1 MIRIRCLGPYFA
13 DSMTIDENEHD
24 LKHLIEDLKLLRRTT
39 EVDLSNEATRS
50 LYVDRFIV
58 AAVSSFDKDVIV
70 RPQKQLRG
78 RHGQGPVDL
87 GLESRHTTN
96 TLGVTEIK
104 KDDIKKGI
112 AQNAL
117 QLEAFLTVSRKRK
130 RGEVMEDPV
139 MLKHAYGIITDAE
152 KWYFLHCIN
161 DDKITFRLSKPVS
174 VDWFSDYSNDV
185 KTVLEH
191 ILWLLKEMGKAETET
206 GVHWDTDISG

>member
-1 MIRIRCLGPYFA
+1 
-13 DSMTIDENEHD
+13 MTIDENEHD

-78 RHGQGPVDL
+78 RHGQGTVDL

-96 TLGVTEIK
+96 TLSVTEIK

-117 QLEAFLTVSRKRK
+117 QLEACLTISRKRK
-130 RGEVMEDPV
+130 RDEVVEDPV

-206 GVHWDTDISG
+206 GVHWDTDVSG